1 MPSHTQVPLFT
12 SGCRCGLLVHTLV
25 PSLTACLWFQITVPF
40 RYEWIQELFKE
51 VTTLVFFVFTGYKF
65 RPASNN
71 PYLQVP
77 GSDDEDDD
85 SEMDTV

>member
-1 MPSHTQVPLFT
+1 M
-12 SGCRCGLLVHTLV
+12 
-25 PSLTACLWFQITVPF
+25 PF

-51 VTTLVFFVFTGYKF
+51 VTTLVFFVFTGVKF

-77 GSDDEDDD
+77 SDDEEDDL
-85 SEMDTV
+85 EMDSV